1 MFEFHA
7 DRKRYF
13 DIQVLNS
20 EKYIVPFIKASFS
33 LFKGMRILEIGCGEG
48 GVLKPFLDRGAICT
62 GVEFDKTRTEN
73 GSKWLAEEIEEG
85 SLFFVE
91 KDIYD
96 TDVES
101 LGGKFDI
108 IILKD
113 VIEHIHDQSRLLA
126 RLKDFLSPS
135 GIIFF
140 GFPPWQMPFGGHQ
153 QLCKNSLSKVPY
165 FHLLPRSL
173 YKGVLKLFKEPEHVI
188 TDLLEIKD
196 TGISIERFEKIVKK
210 NNYDIVAETHYLIN
224 PIYEYKFNL
233 QPRKQNRVISN
244 LPYIRNFF
252 TTCVYYIIK
261 GNEAKAV

>member
-13 DIQVLNS
+13 DIQQLNS
-20 EKYIVPFIKASFS
+20 EKYLLPFIESNFTIR
-33 LFKGMRILEIGCGEG
+33 KGMRVLEIGCGEG
-48 GVLKPFLDRGAICT
+48 GVLKPFLDKGAVCV
-62 GVEFDKTRTEN
+62 GVEFDKTRIEN
-73 GSKWLAEEIEEG
+73 GEKWLADEIEKG
-85 SLFFVE
+85 KLSFVI

-113 VIEHIHDQSRLLA
+113 VIEHIHDQAKLLA
-126 RLKDFLSPS
+126 RLKDFLNKD

-153 QLCKNSLSKVPY
+153 QLSQSSLSKVPW
-165 FHLLPRSL
+165 FHLFPRTI
-173 YKGVLKLFKEPEHVI
+173 YKGILKLFNEKDHVI
-188 TDLLEIKD
+188 NELLEIKD

-210 NNYDIVAETHYLIN
+210 TNYKVVDKIHYLFN
-224 PIYEYKFNL
+224 PIYEYKFNIK
-233 QPRKQNRVISN
+233 PKKQNKLISGI
-244 LPYIRNFF
+244 PYIRDYF
-252 TTCVYYIIK
+252 TTCVYYII
-261 GNEAKAV
+261 NLAQ

>member
-20 EKYIVPFIKASFS
+20 EKYIIPFIESDFR
-33 LFKGMRILEIGCGEG
+33 LFAGMRVLEIGCGEG
-48 GVLKPFLDRGAICT
+48 GVLKPFLDKGAICT

-73 GSKWLAEEIEEG
+73 GARWLSEDIQKG
-85 SLFFVE
+85 NLFFVE

-96 TDVES
+96 TNVES
-101 LGGKFDI
+101 LGGRFDV

-113 VIEHIHDQSRLLA
+113 VIEHIHDQSRLLGC
-126 RLKDFLSPS
+126 LKDFLTPS

-153 QLCKNSLSKVPY
+153 QLCKNGLSKVPY
-165 FHLLPRSL
+165 FHLLPKPL
-173 YKGVLKLFKEPEHVI
+173 YKSVLKLFKEPEHVI
-188 TDLLEIKD
+188 RDLLEIKD
-196 TGISIERFEKIVKK
+196 TGISIERFEKIAKK
-210 NNYDIVAETHYLIN
+210 NNYRIAGKTEYLIN

-233 QPRKQNRVISN
+233 KPRKQNTVISKI
-244 LPYIRNFF
+244 PYVRDFV

-261 GNEAKAV
+261 ANDEKRI

>member
-7 DRKRYF
+7 DRKKYF
-13 DIQVLNS
+13 DIQVLNA
-20 EKYIVPFIKASFS
+20 EKYIIPFIESCFT
-33 LFKGMRILEIGCGEG
+33 LFKGMRVLEIGCGEG

-73 GSKWLAEEIEEG
+73 GAIWLGKEIENRT
-85 SLFFVE
+85 LVFVE

-96 TDVES
+96 TEVES
-101 LGGKFDI
+101 LGGRFDL

-113 VIEHIHDQSRLLA
+113 VIEHIHDQSKLLA
-126 RLKDFLSPS
+126 RLKDFLTQG

-153 QLCKNSLSKVPY
+153 QLCKNALSNIPY
-165 FHLLPRSL
+165 FHLLPKPF
-173 YKGVLKLFKEPEHVI
+173 YKGLLKVFKEPDHVV

-196 TGISIERFEKIVKK
+196 TGISIERFKKIVKK
-210 NNYDIVAETHYLIN
+210 NNYQVISKIDYFIN

-233 QPRKQNRVISN
+233 KPRKQNALISKI
-244 LPYIRNFF
+244 PYVRDFV

-261 GNEAKAV
+261 GNT

>member
-13 DIQVLNS
+13 DIQVLNG
-20 EKYIVPFIKASFS
+20 EKYIIPFIESCFTF
-33 LFKGMRILEIGCGEG
+33 FKGMRVLEIGCGEG

-73 GSKWLAEEIEEG
+73 GAIWLKEDIENKT
-85 SLFFVE
+85 LVFVE

-101 LGGKFDI
+101 LGGRFDI

-113 VIEHIHDQSRLLA
+113 VIEHIHDQSRLLG
-126 RLKDFLSPS
+126 RLKDFLTPG

-165 FHLLPRSL
+165 FHLLPKPL
-173 YKGVLKLFKEPEHVI
+173 YKGLLKLSNEPDHVV

-196 TGISIERFEKIVKK
+196 TGISIERFKKIVRK
-210 NNYDIVAETHYLIN
+210 NNYQVIGKIDYFIN

-233 QPRKQNRVISN
+233 KPRKQNPLVSKI
-244 LPYIRNFF
+244 PYVRDFV

-261 GNEAKAV
+261 GNP